1 MKIDGHTKLYG
12 VIGDPIGHT
21 LSPYIHNA
29 LFERTGLN
37 GVYVPIHVTKEN
49 LQKAIAGFYVQGFR
63 GINVTIPH
71 KKAVFDL
78 VTEASAEA
86 KLAGAV
92 NTLSFSEKGV
102 FGTTTDGEGFI
113 RSLAHEGFLVKD
125 KAVLLYGAGGA
136 AQSLAVRLL
145 KEGVT
150 RLVILNR
157 TLQKAVEI
165 RDLLRRHF
173 LVDAEADTPE
183 NAEKYLP
190 GTDLLIHSTPV
201 GMAPNT
207 DDAVPIPWEAL
218 KPGAVVTDLIY
229 NPHETLL
236 LKEARKHGHQAING
250 WGMLYYQA
258 VCAFELWTNT
268 KIDFYIKSPFEK
280 E

>member
-29 LFERTGLN
+29 LFERTGEN
-37 GVYVPIHVTKEN
+37 GVYVPVHVTPEN
-49 LQKAIAGFYVQGFR
+49 LPKAIAGFHAQGFR

-78 VTEASAEA
+78 VTEASDEA
-86 KLAGAV
+86 MLAGAV
-92 NTLSFSEKGV
+92 NTLSFTDKGI
-102 FGTTTDGEGFI
+102 FGTTTDGEGFV
-113 RSLAHEGFLVKD
+113 RSLLHEGVTLDGKN
-125 KAVLLYGAGGA
+125 VLLYGAGGA
-136 AQSLAVRLL
+136 AQSLAVRLA

-157 TLQKAVEI
+157 TLSKAVEI

-173 LVDAEADTPE
+173 IIDCEADTPD
-183 NAEKYLP
+183 NAEEYLP

-201 GMAPNT
+201 GMAPNV
-207 DDAVPIPWEAL
+207 DATVPIQWDAL

-229 NPHETLL
+229 NPHETLF
-236 LKEARKHGHQAING
+236 LKHAKEHGHQAING

-258 VCAFELWTNT
+258 VSAFELWTNI
-268 KIDFYIKSPFEK
+268 KIDFYLKSPFEK